1 MKYLLICNAS
11 QNVITFRRSLILMLL
26 NEKNEVAVVAS
37 DEEYRKEIEE
47 LGVKFYICNANNR
60 SVNIFKAFSYKRSIR
75 KVIEKEQPDIVFTFQ
90 AKPNTFG
97 VFAAKKEKVSKIF
110 AMVEGAGDVFINT
123 GFKWKIIR
131 KITCFLYRKSFKYC
145 KKIFF
150 LNEDDKSEF
159 IRRKLVRE
167 DQTLVI
173 HGVGVDLEYFSY
185 KPVKN
190 YRTFLMVARMLK
202 TKGVYEYC
210 KCARIVKQKYPDAVF
225 NYIGVEGTVKLADI
239 QEYIEDGSIHYLG
252 TTKDVRPYYVDS
264 FVLVLPSY
272 REGFGLAIAEAG
284 AIGRMSIASDVEGV
298 REAIADNY
306 SGFLVEQKNSK
317 KVSEKVIWCI
327 EHPQE
332 TEEMGRNAR
341 KYAEK
346 NFDQKIINQQIMDG
360 ILEGLDNER

>member
-167 DQTLVI
+167 DQTVVI

-202 TKGVYEYC
+202 TKGVYGYC

-225 NYIGVEGTVKLADI
+225 NYIGAEGTVKLADI

-252 TTKDVRPYYVDS
+252 TTKDVRPYLENS
-264 FVLVLPSY
+264 LLLLLSSY
-272 REGFGLAIAEAG
+272 REGLP
-284 AIGRMSIASDVEGV
+284 MSIMEAESAGRAIITSDNIGC
-298 REAIADNY
+298 RETVIDGYN
-306 SGFLVEQKNSK
+306 GFLIEQKDYEQMA
-317 KVSEKVIWCI
+317 EKVIWCI